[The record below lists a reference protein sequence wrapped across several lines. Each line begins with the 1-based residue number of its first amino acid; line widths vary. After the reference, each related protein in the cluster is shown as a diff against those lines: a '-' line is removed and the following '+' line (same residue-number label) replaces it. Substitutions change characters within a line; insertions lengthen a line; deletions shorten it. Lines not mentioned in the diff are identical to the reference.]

1 MSSKGV
7 QVDVMPRALEGTFRL
22 LFHSSSSLQRGVIVG
37 TKIKGASH
45 VIYSQGVPATGVSQ

>member
-7 QVDVMPRALEGTFRL
+7 QVDVVPRALGTFRL